1 MPRHLAEEACGKTL
15 FFGLCYH
22 SRAMAKASPI
32 TLDTQIITLYKSGVP
47 RLGQPTARKL
57 ALALGGVAGKQDA
70 AEATI
75 EDLLNYLPMRYE
87 DRSNMGRISE
97 LQHGM
102 EASLELYVRVAGGFQ
117 VGRNR
122 SPKQPKLYIFEITAS
137 DPERTGKPVVVWWF
151 VSGRAAERIMAY
163 NRQRF
168 TRGARFIAF
177 GQWEW
182 DPRRNTFSLRLNKP
196 DELEMLPGTWT
207 PPEHALLRLAEEVEN
222 GGSDTEAQAS
232 TEEDEVDSD
241 GDESLDEEEAFDD
254 PTLAAIH
261 VGRRVPVYR
270 KLGEFRTKRLREIM
284 HAVVS
289 RIDDDS
295 ITETLPA
302 DLIGRQKLIG
312 RASALRL
319 IHFPTDDVPL
329 ADYERARSP
338 AHLRLIFEE
347 FFWVALAI
355 AIRRGERV
363 KEAKGAVIE
372 ITDRIRDSIA
382 SILPFEL
389 TGAQERVLERIFAD
403 MQSDAPMNRL
413 LQGDVGSGKTI
424 VALQAM
430 LAAMENSY
438 QTALMVPT
446 EILAEQHARNVKR
459 ILARTPYRVELL
471 TGSLRVAEKRKLHQA
486 IAAGEVHAVI
496 GTHALIQEAVQF
508 YKLGLIVIDE
518 QHRFGVLQRA
528 ELRARGFNPDVLV
541 MTATPIP
548 RSLAMTVYGD
558 LDVSVIDELPP
569 GRTPIKTV
577 VLGEDKR
584 QLVYKG
590 IERDVRAGRQVYV
603 VYPLVEESEK
613 MDLKDATRMY
623 EHLRDRVFPHFSVGL
638 IHGKLKAAEKDEI
651 MRRFVAGE
659 IQILVATTVVEVG
672 VDVPNASLMIIEHA
686 ERFGLSQLHQLRG
699 RVGRGAEQSACVLMT
714 SDKQTNTAR
723 ERLGIME
730 ETNDGFRI
738 AEKDLEL
745 RGPGEVMG
753 TRQSGVPTFRVGNLV
768 RDVLILEEARRE
780 ADYYLTARSR
790 TRETSNLIER
800 VRADA
805 RFGLAVIG

>member
-1 MPRHLAEEACGKTL
+1 
-15 FFGLCYH
+15 
-22 SRAMAKASPI
+22 MANGSSI
-32 TLDTQIITLYKSGVP
+32 TLETPVISLYRFGIP
-47 RLGQPTARKL
+47 RLGQTTARKL
-57 ALALGGVAGKQDA
+57 ALALATVAGKQDA
-70 AEATI
+70 GEATV

-97 LQHGM
+97 LSHGM

-168 TRGARFIAF
+168 TRGSRFIAF

-182 DPRRNTFSLRLNKP
+182 DPRRNTFALRLNKP

-207 PPEHALLRLAEEVEN
+207 PPEVGLLRLAEEVETSKGIN
-222 GGSDTEAQAS
+222 VKEQGAVTRD
-232 TEEDEVDSD
+232 EEDESD
-241 GDESLDEEEAFDD
+241 LSDALDEEEAVDDD
-254 PTLAAIH
+254 PALAAIH

-284 HAVVS
+284 HAVFT
-289 RIDDDS
+289 RLDDDS
-295 ITETLPA
+295 IEETLPA
-302 DLIGRQKLIG
+302 DLISRQKLIA
-312 RASALRL
+312 RAPALRR

-347 FFWVALAI
+347 FFWVAVALG
-355 AIRRGERV
+355 IRRGERV
-363 KEAKGAVIE
+363 KESKGAVIE
-372 ITDRIRDSIA
+372 ITESIRERVA
-382 SILPFEL
+382 SVLPFEL
-389 TGAQERVLERIFAD
+389 TGAQSRAIERIFAD

-430 LAAMENSY
+430 LAAMENGY

-459 ILARTPYRVELL
+459 ILARTPFRVELL
-471 TGSLRVAEKRKLHQA
+471 TGSLRAAEKRKLHQA
-486 IAAGEVHAVI
+486 IAAGEVHAAI
-496 GTHALIQEAVQF
+496 GTHALIQEAVEF
-508 YKLGLIVIDE
+508 YKLGLVVIDE

-528 ELRARGFNPDVLV
+528 EIRARGFNPDVLV

-569 GRTPIKTV
+569 GRTPIRTV
-577 VLGEDKR
+577 ALGEDKR

-623 EHLRDRVFPHFSVGL
+623 EHLRDRVFPHFVVGL
-638 IHGKLKAAEKDEI
+638 IHGKMKPAEKDEV
-651 MRRFVAGE
+651 MRRFVSGE

-714 SDKQTNTAR
+714 SDKQTNIAR

-730 ETNDGFRI
+730 ETSDGFRI

-780 ADYYLTARSR
+780 ADYYLSAKRR
-790 TRETSNLIER
+790 TRETSQLIER